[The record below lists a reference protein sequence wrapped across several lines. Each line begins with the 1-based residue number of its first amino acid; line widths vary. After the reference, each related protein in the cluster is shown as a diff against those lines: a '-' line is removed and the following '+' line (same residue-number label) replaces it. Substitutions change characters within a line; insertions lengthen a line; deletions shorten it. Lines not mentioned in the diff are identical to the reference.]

1 MNLGKESERVAFK
14 RSTSELKEGIVSLAS
29 MLNKSGRGVL
39 YFGVNNEGEVV
50 GQQVGKNTERTIS
63 DAIHNAIEPS
73 IIPSIE
79 TRTTPEGL
87 EYIVVAVEGMDSPY
101 SAYGLYYVRSADQDT
116 KATRSALKKMF
127 LASGFDFIRES
138 PATRQDLHFTQFISL
153 LVSKGYHVNNL
164 NAFFKNEKLLTD
176 DGRFNQMAELLSDES
191 DVSIKVARFP
201 GTNKAS
207 LSQRMDFGKKCLIL
221 AMQQAMDYMESI
233 NEKNV
238 DLREARRKDTPLF
251 DFRAFREAWINACL
265 HNSWND
271 LTPPAIYIFTDRIE
285 IVSYGGLPF
294 GLSEEAFFEG
304 DSHPVNKALQTIF
317 TQLDYAEQTG
327 PRVPTIVDIYGK
339 QAFNISANFITCTIP
354 YAFEP
359 EWVLSLKKEAEP
371 RPSLNQT
378 QLKVLRCLKA
388 NPKAT
393 ASDVAREIGMS
404 LSTAK
409 KAIWKLVEQGAIA
422 RKGSKRD
429 GYWETRPACAD

>member
-63 DAIHNAIEPS
+63 DAIHNAIEPW

-327 PRVPTIVDIYGK
+327 HGVPTIVDIYGK

>member
-63 DAIHNAIEPS
+63 DAIHNAIKPS

-304 DSHPVNKALQTIF
+304 DSHPVTKALQTIF
-317 TQLDYAEQTG
+317 TQLDYANKRDMG
-327 PRVPTIVDIYGK
+327 
-339 QAFNISANFITCTIP
+339 S
-354 YAFEP
+354 
-359 EWVLSLKKEAEP
+359 
-371 RPSLNQT
+371 RPSSIS
-378 QLKVLRCLKA
+378 
-388 NPKAT
+388 T
-393 ASDVAREIGMS
+393 ASRPSTFPRTSSRAPS
-404 LSTAK
+404 LMPSS
-409 KAIWKLVEQGAIA
+409 
-422 RKGSKRD
+422 RN
-429 GYWETRPACAD
+429 GY